1 MNDQIITFRPPLTS
15 RRARRG
21 QPARLR
27 SCIETLEPR
36 RLLSGNPAISI
47 NDVALV
53 EGDNGAS
60 AYVFTV
66 SLSKASSKR
75 VSVDFATEAGSA
87 RAGEDY
93 AQTTGTL
100 RFARGETSK
109 TVSVLVN
116 GDTTVEESE
125 TFSVKLRHARNAF
138 LADSNGIG
146 TIVNDDL
153 VTTAPP
159 TDPDPYDDGG
169 PYGWYGVDPG
179 YGAYDPYGGYYP
191 GEYPSY

>member
-1 MNDQIITFRPPLTS
+1 MRLQTVKSRSHFEPLES
-15 RRARRG
+15 
-21 QPARLR
+21 
-27 SCIETLEPR
+27 R
-36 RLLSGNPAISI
+36 RLLSGSPAITI

-53 EGDNGAS
+53 ERDDGAS

-75 VSVDFATEAGSA
+75 VSVGFATEGGSA

-93 AQTTGTL
+93 APASGTL
-100 RFARGETSK
+100 VFARGETSK

-125 TFSVKLRHARNAF
+125 TFTVKLRRARNAF
-138 LADSNGIG
+138 LADASGIG
-146 TIVNDDL
+146 TIVNNDL
-153 VTTAPP
+153 VTPAPP
-159 TDPDPYDDGG
+159 TDPVPYDDGG

-191 GEYPSY
+191 GEYSY